1 MTDNAPREDRVM
13 SEQRVGLIGVG
24 NMGTPIA
31 RAFASSQPLDL
42 YDLDSA
48 RAATL
53 AQEINDEAGR
63 ERATARTALSDLAGC
78 DPIVTV
84 LPDGAIVRTAVWD
97 SGLARQVRRGTTF
110 IDMSSC
116 APDDTRALAADLA
129 SAGLRLLDAP
139 VSGGVKGAV
148 ERRLAIMVGG
158 DEADL
163 ERVRPLLD
171 TVAAR
176 VLHMG
181 PTGSGHVAKALNNLS
196 SACGL
201 VIATEVL
208 AIAAGNGLDP
218 ATMVDLLNVATGGN
232 NATETKMK
240 QQVLSGAFASGF
252 ASSLMAKDLRI
263 ADSLVTG
270 QPMRGTPL
278 AHAVVQRWLEASAG
292 LPPEADQTAVAR
304 FIGLEPA
311 G

>member
-1 MTDNAPREDRVM
+1 MTDNARHEDRVI
-13 SEQRVGLIGVG
+13 SGQRAGLIGVG

-31 RAFASSQPLDL
+31 RAFATSQPLDL

-48 RAATL
+48 RATAL
-53 AQEINDEAGR
+53 AQEINDEAGH

-84 LPDGAIVRTAVWD
+84 LPDGAVVRTAVWD

-139 VSGGVKGAV
+139 VSGGVRGAV

-201 VIATEVL
+201 LIATEVL

-218 ATMVDLLNVATGGN
+218 ATMTDLLNASSGAN
-232 NATETKMK
+232 NATGTKIR

-252 ASSLMAKDLRI
+252 AASLMAKDLRI
-263 ADSLVTG
+263 ADALAAG
-270 QPMRGTPL
+270 QPLPGDSL
-278 AHAVVQRWLEASAG
+278 AHAVVQRWLEATAD
-292 LPPEADQTAVAR
+292 LPPDADQTAVAR
-304 FIGLEPA
+304 FIGLAPA
-311 G
+311 D